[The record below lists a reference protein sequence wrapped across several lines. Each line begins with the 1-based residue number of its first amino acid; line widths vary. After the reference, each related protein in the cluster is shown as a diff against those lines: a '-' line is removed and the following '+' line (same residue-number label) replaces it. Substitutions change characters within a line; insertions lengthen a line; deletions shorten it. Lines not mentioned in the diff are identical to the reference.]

1 MSTLTE
7 GAILDALSQV
17 QEPELGRDIVTL
29 NMVKDI
35 VIEGTTAAFTIELT
49 TPACPLKDE
58 IETNTRSAL
67 TAIGVT
73 DVTLT
78 WGSMVRRAAPRQAEQ
93 LLPNVKNVIAVG
105 SGKGGVGKSTVS
117 VNLAVALAQAG
128 ASVGLLDADITG
140 PNIPMMLGVDGQP
153 KASANNKITP
163 LERHGVKCISIQFFV
178 PEGQPIVWR
187 GPLVGGAIQQ
197 FLRDVDWGDLDYL
210 VVDLPPG
217 TSDAQLTLAQSVPLG
232 GAVLVTTPQEV
243 ALSDVSKAL
252 AMFKRLSVP
261 ILGLVE
267 NMAGFVCPHCDEV
280 TEIFGRGG
288 GERFCQEHGV
298 DFLGAV
304 PLDVTVRQG
313 GDVGVPAVAQREPGA
328 AARALTA
335 VAGAVAARMSVRAAG
350 ADPQPLL
357 SIS

>member
-1 MSTLTE
+1 MPTLTE
-7 GAILDALSQV
+7 AAILEALSQV

-58 IETNTRSAL
+58 IETNTRAAL
-67 TAIGVT
+67 TAIGVS

-78 WGSMVRRAAPRQAEQ
+78 WGAMVRRAAPPQAEQ
-93 LLPNVKNVIAVG
+93 LLPNVKNVIAVA

-117 VNLAVALAQAG
+117 VNLAVALAQSG
-128 ASVGLLDADITG
+128 AAVGLLDADITG

-153 KASANNKITP
+153 KAAANNKISP

-243 ALSDVSKAL
+243 ALSDVGKAL

-267 NMAGFVCPHCDEV
+267 NMTAFACPHCGEL

-288 GERFCQEHGV
+288 GERFCQEHGI
-298 DFLGAV
+298 DFLGGV
-304 PLDVTVRQG
+304 PLDITVRQG
-313 GDVGVPAVAQREPGA
+313 GDVGVPAVAQREPGP

-335 VAGAVAARMSVRAAG
+335 VAGAVAARMSVRAAS

>member
-1 MSTLTE
+1 MAALTE
-7 GAILDALSQV
+7 AAILDALRQV

-29 NMVKDI
+29 QMVKNI
-35 VIEGTTAAFTIELT
+35 AIEGTTAAFTIELT

-58 IETNTRSAL
+58 IEGNTRAAL
-67 TAIGVT
+67 SAIGVT

-128 ASVGLLDADITG
+128 AAVGLLDADITG
-140 PNIPMMLGVDGQP
+140 PNIPMMLGVEGQP

-197 FLRDVDWGDLDYL
+197 FLRDVEWGDLDYL

-243 ALSDVSKAL
+243 SLSDVGKAL

-267 NMAGFVCPHCDEV
+267 NMTAFACPHCGEL

-288 GERFCQEHGV
+288 GERFCQTHGV
-298 DFLGAV
+298 DFLGGV

-313 GDVGVPAVAQREPGA
+313 GDVGVPAVAQREPGP